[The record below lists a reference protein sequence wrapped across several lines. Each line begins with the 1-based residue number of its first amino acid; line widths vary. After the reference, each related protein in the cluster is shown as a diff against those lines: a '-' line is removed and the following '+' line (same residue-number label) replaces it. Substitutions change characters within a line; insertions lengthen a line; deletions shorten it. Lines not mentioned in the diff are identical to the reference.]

1 MEDSATEA
9 EDQDLT
15 RLLLGPPDCLPPL
28 SFPAYASI
36 LEDLVF
42 HCRQMCRAAFPAA
55 VSCVYNK
62 EVLARRSE
70 RRRGG
75 LQVTALLL

>member
-9 EDQDLT
+9 EDQVLT

-28 SFPAYASI
+28 SFLAYASI

-42 HCRQMCRAAFPAA
+42 QCRQMCGAA

-62 EVLARRSE
+62 EVLAGRSE